1 MVGNTAVY
9 YMAACLCKG
18 IYLNSFAVGLMKKNA
33 GTVVAGCGVD
43 INPVQKQPGSAVESQ
58 ITITITKARP
68 RMHK

>member
-33 GTVVAGCGVD
+33 GMAGCGVD
-43 INPVQKQPGSAVESQ
+43 IYPVQKQSGSAVKSQ
-58 ITITITKARP
+58 ITITITKAMP